1 MAIRDNNTAANAGA
15 EQENVRAEPAYQ
27 NDLKQRR
34 PLSFTSSSLFG
45 APISRTAGSEKLI
58 GLKKALAKVYENV
71 AGDYA
76 VTLLS
81 VDNVE
86 ERDFAFSFI
95 IVALQRKSTGGRS
108 GVAYHTLL
116 VEATGDKV
124 TPYTVQEGNS
134 QIQVLRTTGDAY
146 NEILVR
152 RAANAIA
159 NAFPDAAWHR
169 AVDATVVPR
178 TFNYEDPTAVHM
190 LALSAGMACGT
201 ELELAAEDF
210 GDLSLATI
218 ARDQSI
224 EINVGFN
231 RGQLADAV
239 GEPMRADVLV
249 NLALRRQGNNNGQK
263 NVLNSKDGDVK
274 VAELAG
280 FIDLV
285 WAPVPGAGVVNPYV
299 QQVMTPTQKY
309 AARLVITNM
318 ASNSAYTPASMLLS
332 LISAVSLRDDNNW
345 IQAFRPQP
353 LTSGIDLRDIGAL
366 NIEAGLGAEPGQ
378 PGQRIDTK
386 AENFRLEDLGQL
398 VSALVQPGLI
408 ISFDVPECGPQ
419 TWYSSLFAAAANGSK
434 AAYDILYQAAQDLTN
449 GNFGK
454 YFRPGEEMFTDK
466 HNRVHLGYWNDGN
479 TRRDIREIDYTAVAN
494 LGGERDPAVIRDW
507 SDTFTRTDFSQNLR
521 LASREKMI
529 TAFTRE
535 TAEFTGFAQRVT
547 FTMQFIDALVRGAR
561 DAGFSPSVKTPLTA
575 SDFNNARG
583 VANFVGAAL
592 VQPGA
597 AYYNASAGFVPGQA
611 AFAGGGYYRY

>member
-1 MAIRDNNTAANAGA
+1 MAIRDLNGGQTT
-15 EQENVRAEPAYQ
+15 ENVQAEPKAFAP
-27 NDLKQRR
+27 NPNATPRR
-34 PLSFTSSSLFG
+34 ALSFSSASLFG
-45 APISRTAGSEKLI
+45 APISRTSGSKNLI
-58 GLKKALAKVYENV
+58 ELKKALAETYANV
-71 AGDYA
+71 SGDYS

-86 ERDFAFSFI
+86 ERDFVFSFI
-95 IVALQRKSTGGRS
+95 VVALQRKSTGPTS
-108 GVAYHTLL
+108 GVAYHTLI

-124 TPYTVQEGNS
+124 GSYSVQEGNS
-134 QIQVLRTTGDAY
+134 QLQVLRVTGDAY

-152 RAANAIA
+152 RAAELVH
-159 NAFPDAAWHR
+159 NAFPEANWHR

-178 TFNYEDPTAVHM
+178 TFNVEDTTAVHM

-201 ELELAAEDF
+201 ELELSQPDF
-210 GDLSLATI
+210 GDLSLSTI

-231 RGQLADAV
+231 RGQIADAV
-239 GEPMRADVLV
+239 GEPMRSDVLV
-249 NLALRRQGNNNGQK
+249 NLALRRQGNNNQNK
-263 NVLNSKDGDVK
+263 NILNGKDSDIK
-274 VAELAG
+274 VAELSG
-280 FIDLV
+280 YIDLL
-285 WAPVPGAGVVNPYV
+285 WAPINGGGSPNPYLV
-299 QQVMTPTQKY
+299 NQQVPTQRY

-353 LTSGIDLRDIGAL
+353 LTTGIDLRDIGAL
-366 NIEAGLGAEPGQ
+366 NIEAGIGAEPGQ

-434 AAYDILYQAAQDLTN
+434 AAYDIIYKAAMELTDS
-449 GNFGK
+449 NFGK
-454 YFRPGEEMFTDK
+454 YFRPGDEMFADK
-466 HNRVHLGYWNDGN
+466 NNRIHLGYWNDGN

-547 FTMQFIDALVRGAR
+547 FTSQFIDALVRSSR
-561 DAGFSPSVKTPLTA
+561 ETGFNPTVKTPLTA

-583 VANFVGAAL
+583 VANFIGAAL
-592 VQPGA
+592 VQPGQ
-597 AYYNASAGFVPGQA
+597 AYYNTAAGFVPGQVP
-611 AFAGGGYYRY
+611 FAGGGYYRY